1 MNCDFPSDTGG
12 DRKQIQWEAT
22 FLSKG
27 CMRKEKWNKS
37 GLIKKDRK
45 GAALQKKRNTLWLRE
60 WEKGRNIQKRT
71 KEKEREIQTLGQ
83 KVCLWCD
90 SFLCRTRV
98 SFCSN
103 VCHQLGLVTRCECVC
118 VCVCVCVSA
127 SESVL
132 HIPLNLDKNSIQ
144 SFQAP
149 SAAIGVF
156 VNLSLTHT
164 HTNTQASPHSYFFS
178 LYIKDLFFSRTF
190 SYIFISADTG
200 WHHKQQ

>member
-118 VCVCVCVSA
+118 VRVRVCEREWECPTYTIKSWQKTQY
-127 SESVL
+127 S
-132 HIPLNLDKNSIQ
+132 
-144 SFQAP
+144 
-149 SAAIGVF
+149 
-156 VNLSLTHT
+156 LSKLPAQLLEFLSTSLSHT
-164 HTNTQASPHSYFFS
+164 HTQTHKLLHIHIFFPS
-178 LYIKDLFFSRTF
+178 I
-190 SYIFISADTG
+190 
-200 WHHKQQ
+200 